1 MTIQTTSPVAKNG
14 VDLEALL
21 WARQALTDE
30 PAAAQF
36 IWRARCEWLEGT
48 HSRSTVTG
56 FYGLCDEHVR
66 KAPHRIE
73 ADHPE
78 QFAAPDL
85 GATPVEIMLSALAS
99 CLTAGVATVAENRN
113 VTLRSVAATVEGDMN
128 LQGILGIDPG
138 VRNGFS
144 AIRVSFEI
152 DADAT
157 REEIAGIVAQSQKR
171 SALFDIITNPTAV
184 TVSVD

>member
-1 MTIQTTSPVAKNG
+1 MNVQTTVTNAKNG

-21 WARQALTDE
+21 GAREALAAE
-30 PAAAQF
+30 PVAARF
-36 IWRARCEWLEGT
+36 VWRARCEWLEGT

-56 FYGLCDEHVR
+56 FYGLGDEQAR
-66 KAPHRIE
+66 KAPHTID

-85 GATPVEIMLSALAS
+85 GATPVEILLSALAS
-99 CLTAGVATVAENRN
+99 CLTGGVATVAENRG
-113 VTLRSVAATVEGDMN
+113 VTLHSVVATVEGDMD
-128 LQGILGIDPG
+128 LQGILGIDAG

-144 AIRVSFEI
+144 SIRVAFEI
-152 DADAT
+152 DADANDQ
-157 REEIAGIVAQSQKR
+157 EIAGIVAQSQKR

-184 TVSVD
+184 TVSVG